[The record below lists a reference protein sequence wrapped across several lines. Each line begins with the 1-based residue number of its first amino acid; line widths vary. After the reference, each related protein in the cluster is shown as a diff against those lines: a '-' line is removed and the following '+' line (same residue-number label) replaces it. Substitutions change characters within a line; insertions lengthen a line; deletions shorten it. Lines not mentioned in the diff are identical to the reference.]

1 MIRTFRAD
9 STAGLP
15 TAVYGLKCV
24 FVFGVPVEAFTTS

>member
-24 FVFGVPVEAFTTS
+24 FGVPVEAFTTS